1 MYTRGY
7 VEKTVTNVDDIPMCG
22 CIENLSPVSRAD
34 CTQVDVTLTFTFNLD
49 VNGLLAV
56 EAGDNLNVEF
66 NECKGVNA
74 ATGRGKNNDLSA
86 HVNKLVIDGKM
97 TEKMKMNAYDI
108 LVGYADPNQNQ
119 NEPACREKYETVAQL
134 PYPCNKPEDL
144 DLNGCDYA
152 SFSDMI
158 DSKVSRQR
166 DCPHDTKR
174 EIQIFTGTS
183 NDAAA
188 KSFID
193 DMCKTA
199 WGTVDTSSFTSVDS
213 RFTDEFMA
221 EYVDGFTFLNSKFW
235 FVYLVC
241 IIMLLLCM

>member
-7 VEKTVTNVDDIPMCG
+7 VEKTVDNLDDIPMCG
-22 CIENLSPVSRAD
+22 CIESHSPVSRAD
-34 CTQVDVTLTFTFNLD
+34 CTQVDVTLSFVYNLD
-49 VNGLLAV
+49 ANGHFVV
-56 EAGDNLNVEF
+56 EVGEDMNVAF
-66 NECKGVNA
+66 NECEGINA
-74 ATGRGKNNDLSA
+74 GTGTRKNNDLSA

-97 TEKMKMNAYDI
+97 TNDMQKNVYDI
-108 LVGYADPNQNQ
+108 LVGFENPNQNS
-119 NEPACREKYETVAQL
+119 NEPACKKDYEDVTQKS
-134 PYPCNKPEDL
+134 YPCIKLEDVAV
-144 DLNGCDYA
+144 NGC
-152 SFSDMI
+152 SFEAFYEAI
-158 DSKVSRQR
+158 DKIVSRVR

-193 DMCKTA
+193 DKCKTA